1 MELTNRVMRNSQP
14 YSFLF
19 YNRHNS
25 LGAIDLGT
33 EILIALPKKSQKSRN
48 SIWQCPTYFWRT
60 EAAAAI
66 ETRRRK
72 HIIAPFSPDDIWR

>member
-1 MELTNRVMRNSQP
+1 MELTNRVMKNSQP

-33 EILIALPKKSQKSRN
+33 EILIALPKKKSEKQKFYLAVSYLLLANRGGGN
-48 SIWQCPTYFWRT
+48 
-60 EAAAAI
+60 
-66 ETRRRK
+66 
-72 HIIAPFSPDDIWR
+72 

>member
-1 MELTNRVMRNSQP
+1 MELTNRVMKNSQP

-33 EILIALPKKSQKSRN
+33 EILIALPKKVRKAEILFGSVLLTFGEQR
-48 SIWQCPTYFWRT
+48 WRQLKQDD
-60 EAAAAI
+60 ENI
-66 ETRRRK
+66 LLHR
-72 HIIAPFSPDDIWR
+72 FPDDIWR